1 MRALCWAMKKSNNLQ
16 HRVNLVRKKLTSVC
30 NTSGRDIDGVKLMAV
45 SKTRE
50 PDEIRQAYELDYET
64 LVKIFSRKPRLK
76 QVNCTI
82 SKTLFGTLSV
92 GSNQIRRMILAL
104 FSIGFTRSIVEK

>member
-30 NTSGRDIDGVKLMAV
+30 NTSGRDIDSVKLMAV

-50 PDEIRQAYELDYET
+50 PDEIRQAYELGLRDFGENF
-64 LVKIFSRKPRLK
+64 LQGAKI
-76 QVNCTI
+76 
-82 SKTLFGTLSV
+82 KTS
-92 GSNQIRRMILAL
+92 
-104 FSIGFTRSIVEK
+104 